1 VGTGKIV
8 WDAYEVIFVDTHSG
22 HVCKGGECHTVVGAG
37 GSSLGLL
44 LNSTTTGMDLVRIE
58 YGEQSLERSVHALD
72 PVR

>member
-8 WDAYEVIFVDTHSG
+8 WDAYEVIFVDTHGG
-22 HVCKGGECHTVVGAG
+22 HVCKGGECRTVVGAG

-44 LNSTTTGMDLVRIE
+44 LNST
-58 YGEQSLERSVHALD
+58 LD